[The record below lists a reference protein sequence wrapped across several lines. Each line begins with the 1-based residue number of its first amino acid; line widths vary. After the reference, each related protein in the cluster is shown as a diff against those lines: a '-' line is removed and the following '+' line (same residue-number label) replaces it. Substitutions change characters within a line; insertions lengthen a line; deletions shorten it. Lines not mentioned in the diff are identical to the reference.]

1 MITSRLRECLK
12 TLRWDANDLVEL
24 LSCGRSDAEAWLAGR
39 ASVPLA
45 VAAWLEALVRVHR
58 SLPPPSLFSR
68 AKS

>member
-1 MITSRLRECLK
+1 MMAGHLRECLK

-39 ASVPLA
+39 ESVPLA

-58 SLPPPSLFSR
+58 SLPPPSLSGR
-68 AKS
+68 AKT